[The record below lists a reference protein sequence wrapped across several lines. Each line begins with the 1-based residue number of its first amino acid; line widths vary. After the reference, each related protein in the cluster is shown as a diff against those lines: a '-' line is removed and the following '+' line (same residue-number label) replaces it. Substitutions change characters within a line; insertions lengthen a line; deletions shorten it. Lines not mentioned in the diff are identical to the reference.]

1 MSKYKDMRLI
11 VMFDLPVGTSK
22 EKKEYSKFRNFLLS
36 NGYIMIQ
43 YSIYS
48 RFCRNNTDINKH
60 IKRISENK
68 PKYGN
73 VRVLQVT
80 EKQYE
85 NMVFLTGEFNFHE
98 KAINPN
104 PLIIID

>member
-1 MSKYKDMRLI
+1 
-11 VMFDLPVGTSK
+11 MFDLPTLTANDK
-22 EKKEYSKFRNFLLS
+22 REYSNFRRFLLN
-36 NGYIMIQ
+36 NGYIMVQ
-43 YSIYS
+43 YSVYS
-48 RFCRNNTDINKH
+48 RFCRNNSDVNKH
-60 IKRISENK
+60 IKRLIENK

-98 KAINPN
+98 KTINPN
-104 PLIIID
+104 PLIIIE

>member
-1 MSKYKDMRLI
+1 
-11 VMFDLPVGTSK
+11 MFDLPTQTNSD
-22 EKKEYSKFRNFLLS
+22 KKEYTKFRRFLLN

-48 RFCRNNTDINKH
+48 RFCRNNTDVSKH
-60 IKRISENK
+60 IKRLVDNK

-80 EKQYE
+80 EKQYDS
-85 NMVFLTGEFNFHE
+85 MVFLTGEYNFHE
-98 KAINPN
+98 KTINTN
-104 PLIIID
+104 PLIIIE